1 MKSFGFDFTIRLSSY
16 QQRTPRPLP
25 VSTHTLQTLLCI
37 TENHQ
42 KQFCTTSDA
51 TQRGDAA
58 TNITPLSVCINKH
71 LCRSL
76 SFTVYISLYYVAFY
90 VVMTALFCLAIWTLM
105 YTLDPYA
112 PDYQDRLQS
121 PGNTSATVTRTAT
134 I

>member
-1 MKSFGFDFTIRLSSY
+1 M
-16 QQRTPRPLP
+16 
-25 VSTHTLQTLLCI
+25 STHTLQTLLCI
-37 TENHQ
+37 TENDQ
-42 KQFCTTSDA
+42 KQFCTTSDG

-58 TNITPLSVCINKH
+58 INITPLSVCINKN
-71 LCRSL
+71 LCL

-121 PGNTSATVTRTAT
+121 PGNTSVTVTRTVT
-134 I
+134 NLN